1 MMDLPKIDNSNL
13 WDKTYN
19 ILKEQIIHRKF
30 QPNEKL
36 SIPDLAKQ
44 LGVSRTPIRDA
55 MNRLEMDGLVRTVSK
70 VGTFVNAI
78 DENTINDIM
87 DTRLMLEFWVIE
99 KIPFLEPEQ
108 IEKTLVQMEAILERK
123 SQSISSEQFDSNHHA
138 DINLEFHLEFIRM
151 GNNRKNTE
159 IYQNMM
165 NYRFMATKLSL
176 ISKEMVESAL
186 EQHYTFIDAVKS
198 GKPQVMRDVI
208 RLHLEDSQNRL
219 LEKIKSNGGS
229 I

>member
-1 MMDLPKIDNSNL
+1 MLLPKIDNSNL
-13 WDKTYN
+13 WDKTYT

-55 MNRLEMDGLVRTVSK
+55 INRLEMDGLVRTVSK

-78 DENTINDIM
+78 DESIINDIM
-87 DTRLMLEFWVIE
+87 DTRLMLEFWVID
-99 KIPFLEPEQ
+99 KIPFLEPKQMESTL
-108 IEKTLVQMEAILERK
+108 EKMEAILERK
-123 SQSISSEQFDSNHHA
+123 SQSISSEQFDSNYHA

-151 GNNRKNTE
+151 GNNKKNIE
-159 IYQNMM
+159 IYQSMM
-165 NYRFMATKLSL
+165 NYRYVATKFSL

-186 EQHYTFIDAVKS
+186 EQHYTIIDAVRS
-198 GKPQVMRDVI
+198 GKPRVMRDVI
-208 RLHLEDSQNRL
+208 RLHLEDSKNGL
-219 LEKIKSNGGS
+219 LEKIKNNGGS